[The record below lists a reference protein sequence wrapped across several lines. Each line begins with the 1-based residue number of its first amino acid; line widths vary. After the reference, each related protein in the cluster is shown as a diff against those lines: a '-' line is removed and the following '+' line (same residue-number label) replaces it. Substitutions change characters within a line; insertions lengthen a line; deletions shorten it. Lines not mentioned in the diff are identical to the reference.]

1 MIEARLGEE
10 KVIYSESEGNC
21 SHDLVFDQIGSAI
34 SVWINGGDK
43 VIYPAAVHK
52 EVKIKVGKL
61 VSFACDVNAVSPVRT
76 LKFPDTYYVTDF
88 TSFFS
93 KCYPPENF
101 EKELYI
107 GNAKIMTAMFGFN
120 SYNQIMQ
127 YQINLDLSGWD
138 ISNVDDLSYMFAR
151 QTRDPYKSSDDW
163 TAEWRND
170 KKLVLDNWKFK
181 EGVNSDFMFLQ
192 HGYYLLSLKNVD
204 FENASKNT
212 LNMSYGYY
220 YPDRDPIYLH
230 KEDLYIYGPVHN
242 IHIDIDTKTYRL
254 KESSFR
260 NLCDGLV
267 DDGQKHTFTIAREN
281 TAITK
286 EMYSLATSKGW
297 TVVVG

>member
-1 MIEARLGEE
+1 MIEARLGED

-21 SHDLVFDQIGSAI
+21 SHDLVFEQVGNAI
-34 SVWINGGDK
+34 DVWINGGDLIRFK
-43 VIYPAAVHK
+43 AGRG
-52 EVKIKVGKL
+52 EVKMKVGKL
-61 VSFACDVNAVSPVRT
+61 VSFAFDVNAVSPVRT

-120 SYNQIMQ
+120 SYNDLMF

-151 QTRDPYKSSDDW
+151 QTREPYNSSED
-163 TAEWRND
+163 WRND

-181 EGVNSDFMFLQ
+181 EGVNSDFMFLD

-212 LNMSYGYY
+212 LLISTVYY
-220 YPDRDPIYLH
+220 YPTKYVH

-242 IHIDIDTKTYRL
+242 IHIDINTITYRL

-267 DDGQKHTFTIAREN
+267 DDGQNHTFTIAKEN